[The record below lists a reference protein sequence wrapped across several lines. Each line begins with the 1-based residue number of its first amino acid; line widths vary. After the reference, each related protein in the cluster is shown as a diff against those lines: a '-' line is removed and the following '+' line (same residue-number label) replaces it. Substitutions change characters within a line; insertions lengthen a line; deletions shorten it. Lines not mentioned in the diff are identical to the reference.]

1 MSPGLSYA
9 MQSGFGS
16 GGSSASS
23 SRVSSSK
30 AVVVKKIETRDGKL
44 VSQSSD
50 VLSKRTTTV
59 VPPSLPAPVAAVEP
73 VGEGAVQGS
82 VGNERPT

>member
-44 VSQSSD
+44 VSESSD
-50 VLSKRTTTV
+50 VLSK
-59 VPPSLPAPVAAVEP
+59 
-73 VGEGAVQGS
+73 
-82 VGNERPT
+82 